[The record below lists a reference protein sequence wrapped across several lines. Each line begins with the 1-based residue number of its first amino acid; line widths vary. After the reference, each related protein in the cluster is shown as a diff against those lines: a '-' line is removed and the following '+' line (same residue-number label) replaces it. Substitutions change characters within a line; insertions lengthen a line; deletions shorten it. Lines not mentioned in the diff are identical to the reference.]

1 MTKVFACALAG
12 LALVF
17 GSGAAWAGCEV
28 GGVAELPATMDGMQ
42 AMTDAKING
51 KDVRFVIDSGA
62 FWSVISPGSAREL
75 HLSVEP
81 LPGWIMRGI
90 NGSTGMSLATVKTFT
105 ISGVD
110 IPHVQFVVAGSEV
123 GGAGVIG
130 QNLLGLFDTEYD
142 LPHGAVRLMKAKGCE
157 KTAMAYWTAGT
168 NRAFSVVN
176 LLPNDQND
184 KHTVGFVTL
193 NGARIKATFDTGAF
207 DSVLSMAAA
216 ARAGI
221 TPKSPGVE
229 PGGVIVGFGRK
240 LVRSWIAPFDTFQAG
255 DQEVI
260 HHGRIRFGEMDSDTD
275 MLLGADFF
283 IAHRVYVSNSQHR
296 LYLTYEGGPV
306 FNLKAEH
313 RDAAGAAIADTVPA
327 EAPATA
333 EGFSRSG
340 AVRLARRDRD
350 GAIADFGKA
359 IALAPTEPR
368 YLLQRAQAYLD
379 EDKDAAAAADVAAAI
394 KLNPDNVEALLTR
407 ARFTLHGDDPDMAA
421 VEADLAAAD
430 RVMAPASNDRLE
442 LGTLYVDINKPGLA
456 VPQNTLWLKNHSDD
470 VRRPEALNNRC
481 WARALAG
488 TELPA
493 ALSDCNSALRQR
505 PGDMQIVDSR
515 AMVELRMGNLDKA
528 IEDYDQVIARQPR
541 SAWSLYGR
549 GVAKQ
554 KKGDAAG
561 AKADFA
567 AAADV
572 APKLA
577 ARAKRLGITP

>member
-1 MTKVFACALAG
+1 VKTVFACTLAG
-12 LALVF
+12 LALMF
-17 GSGAAWAGCEV
+17 GSRAAWAGCEV
-28 GGVAELPATMDGMQ
+28 GKVAELPATMQGMQ

-75 HLSVEP
+75 GLSVEP

-90 NGSTGMSLATVKTFT
+90 NGDASMSLATVKTFT
-105 ISGVD
+105 LSGVD
-110 IPHVQFVVAGSEV
+110 IPRVQFVVAGSEV

-142 LPHGAVRLMKAKGCE
+142 LPHGAVRLMKGKGCE
-157 KTAMAYWTAGT
+157 KTVMAYWTAGT
-168 NRAFSVVN
+168 NKAYSVVN
-176 LLPNDQND
+176 LQPYDRANAQ
-184 KHTVGFVTL
+184 TVGTVML
-193 NGARIKATFDTGAF
+193 NGVKIKATFDTGAF
-207 DSVLSMAAA
+207 NSVLSMAAA

-221 TPKSPGVE
+221 TPASPGVE

-240 LVRSWIAPFDTFQAG
+240 LVRTWIAPFDSFQAG
-255 DQEVI
+255 DEEVI
-260 HHGRIRFGEMDSDTD
+260 HHGRIRFGEMTSDTD

-283 IAHRVYVSNSQHR
+283 IAHRVYVSNSQRR

-306 FNLKAEH
+306 FNLKTEH
-313 RDAAGAAIADTVPA
+313 RDATGATIA
-327 EAPATA
+327 EASPGESPTTA
-333 EGFSRSG
+333 EGYSRSG
-340 AVRLARRDRD
+340 AVRLAQHDRD

-368 YLLQRAQAYLD
+368 YLLQRARVYLD
-379 EDKDAAAAADVAAAI
+379 VDKDAAAAADVSAAI
-394 KLNPDNVEALLTR
+394 KLRPDDVEALLAR
-407 ARFTLHGDDPDMAA
+407 ARLTLHGDDPNMVA
-421 VEADLAAAD
+421 VEKDLAAAD
-430 RVMAPASNDRLE
+430 HAMAPASDDRLD
-442 LGTLYVDINKPGLA
+442 LGALYVAAEKPALA
-456 VPQNTLWLKNHSDD
+456 IPHYMLWIKNHADD
-470 VRRPEALNNRC
+470 VRRPTVLNDRC

-493 ALSDCNSALRQR
+493 ALSDCNAALRQR
-505 PGDMQIVDSR
+505 PGNLSILDSR
-515 AMVELRMGNLDKA
+515 AMVELRMGDADKA
-528 IEDYDQVIARQPR
+528 IADYDAVIAKQPQ

-549 GVAKQ
+549 GVARQ

-561 AKADFA
+561 AKADFEA
-567 AAADV
+567 AAAV